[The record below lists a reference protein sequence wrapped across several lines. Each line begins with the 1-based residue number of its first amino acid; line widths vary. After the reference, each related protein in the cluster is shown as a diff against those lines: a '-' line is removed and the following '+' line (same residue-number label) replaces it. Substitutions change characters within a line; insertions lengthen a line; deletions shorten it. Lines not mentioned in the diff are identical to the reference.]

1 MRATF
6 FVLALMLALPWCS
19 AGAAEP
25 VEPHTLHHTL
35 AADQA
40 ELSLTSGLKISGV
53 SSWGRR
59 PINTD
64 RIVALMVH
72 GTLGEPKA
80 GDPLSNADPTAADV
94 PRWAEARAAING
106 AFDAAPGSYLFMRVN
121 STKARVMMLHA
132 RGHSMVYV
140 NGEPRMGDPYSHGYV
155 KLPVALHEGDNQLLF
170 AHAGRGPMSASLV
183 APPKPIFFSK
193 EDMTLPTVTTKGP
206 PQNLLGGVIIVNATN
221 DWANVLLSSRSADEG
236 PGTSVRETVSL
247 PPCSIVKTPVNLPA
261 SFDHPSVLLTIGKLL
276 PDKTLD
282 TAEITLTRA
291 SESDR
296 RVITFKSGTDGS
308 VQYYAVVPP
317 SSRQENTKPALLL
330 SLHGASVEATN
341 QAASYAPKPDMYIIC
356 PTNRRP
362 FGFDWEDWG
371 RIDALEVLAHAS
383 ALFGT
388 DPLRQYLTGHSMG
401 GHGTWH
407 LAVHHPDRFAAIA
420 PSAGWLSFQT
430 YAAARG
436 SASTLGDDRLMQVFK
451 DAAAAS
457 DTIAK
462 LDRLGGRG
470 VYILHG
476 DADDNVPV
484 SEARRARDELTTRNI
499 PFGYHEQPG
508 AGHWWDLDADKKSPP
523 HTGASCVD
531 WPPIFE
537 MFAKHTL
544 DLPAPRDTPG
554 TPTHPIVW
562 STGAYAADAKHP
574 AYLATGSLK
583 NAFNNRFVLVY
594 GTSGTP
600 KENAWSYAKARFDA
614 EQWWY
619 RGNGAARM
627 LPDVQYLKSIDED
640 IAQPAPPSN
649 VILYGNLD
657 TNNAAIELLRG
668 ATARIYNGVF
678 TAHGGPAK
686 GDNFACLQ
694 LHRHSAKGG
703 DILVA
708 LISGTGLAGMRAT
721 DRLPYFL
728 SGVGIPDMV
737 AMESTVWTKG
747 TSDVIMVGT
756 LGASSPTILWKYPE
770 LNPIGE
776 KTLIK

>member
-1 MRATF
+1 MRAHLF
-6 FVLALMLALPWCS
+6 ACLVMLALPLLT
-19 AGAAEP
+19 ARAQEP
-25 VEPHTLHHTL
+25 AQAHTL
-35 AADQA
+35 AAEQA
-40 ELSLTSGLKISGV
+40 ELQFTSALRISGV

-64 RIVALMVH
+64 RVVALTVD
-72 GTLGEPKA
+72 GTLGEPKP
-80 GDPLSNADPTAADV
+80 GDPLANADPAVKDA
-94 PRWAEARAAING
+94 PRWTEATAAING
-106 AFDAAPGSYLFMRVN
+106 TFEAPSGSYLLIRVK
-121 STKARVMMLHA
+121 SEKSRVMMLHA

-155 KLPVALHEGDNQLLF
+155 KLPVAIREGDNQLLF
-170 AHAGRGPMSASLV
+170 AHAGRGPLSASLV
-183 APPKPIFFSK
+183 APPKPVFILK

-221 DWANVLLSSRSADEG
+221 KWAYVLLSSRSADEQ
-236 PGTSVRETVSL
+236 PGSSVRERVSL
-247 PPCSIVKTPVNLPA
+247 PPCSILKTPVILPA
-261 SFDHPSVLLTIGKLL
+261 SFDHPTVLLTIDNS

-282 TAEITLTRA
+282 TAELTLTRA
-291 SESDR
+291 TESDR
-296 RVITFKSGTDGS
+296 RVITFKSAIDGS
-308 VQYYAVVPP
+308 VQHYAVVPP
-317 SSRQENTKPALLL
+317 SSTTKNTQPALVL

-341 QAASYAPKPDMYIIC
+341 QAASYGPKPDMYIIC

-371 RIDALEVLAHAS
+371 GLDALEVLAHAS

-388 DPLRQYLTGHSMG
+388 DPRRQYLTGHSMG

-407 LAVHHPDRFAAIA
+407 LGVLHPDRFAAIA

-462 LDRLGGRG
+462 LDQLKDRG
-470 VYILHG
+470 IYILHG

-499 PFGYHEQPG
+499 PFGYHEQPN

-537 MFAKHTL
+537 MFAKHAL
-544 DLPAPRDTPG
+544 DHPAPHDAPG

-562 STGAYAADAKHP
+562 SAGAYAAEVKNP
-574 AYLATGSLK
+574 AHLTTGSLK

-600 KENAWSYAKARFDA
+600 HENAWSYAKARFDS

-619 RGNGAARM
+619 RGNGTARM
-627 LPDVQYLKSIDED
+627 LSDVQYLKSIDD
-640 IAQPAPPSN
+640 NVAQPAARSN

-657 TNNAAIELLRG
+657 TNGAAMELLRG

-678 TAHGGPAK
+678 TAHGRPVK

-694 LHRHSAKGG
+694 LHRHATKNG

-708 LISGTGLAGMRAT
+708 LIGGTGLAGMRAT

-737 AMESTVWTKG
+737 AMKSTVWTDG
-747 TSDVIMVGT
+747 PPAVELVGT
-756 LGASSPTILWKYPE
+756 LTSTDPQFVWRSPTP
-770 LNPIGE
+770 NPITE
-776 KTLIK
+776 KPPAAP

>member
-1 MRATF
+1 MRAHLF
-6 FVLALMLALPWCS
+6 ACLVLLAWPLLT
-19 AGAAEP
+19 AKAQEP
-25 VEPHTLHHTL
+25 AQAHTLS
-35 AADQA
+35 AEQA
-40 ELSLTSGLKISGV
+40 ELQLTSALRISGV

-64 RIVALMVH
+64 RIVALMVD
-72 GTLGEPKA
+72 GTLGEPKP
-80 GDPLSNADPTAADV
+80 GDPLANADPAAKDT
-94 PRWAEARAAING
+94 PRWTEATAAING
-106 AFDAAPGSYLFMRVN
+106 TFEAPSGSYLLIRVK
-121 STKARVMMLHA
+121 SEKSRVMMLHA

-155 KLPVALHEGDNQLLF
+155 KLPVAIREGDNQLLF

-183 APPKPIFFSK
+183 APPKSVFILK

-221 DWANVLLSSRSADEG
+221 KWASVLLSSRSADEE
-236 PGTSVRETVSL
+236 PGSSVRERVSL
-247 PPCSIVKTPVNLPA
+247 PPCSILKTPVILPA
-261 SFDHPSVLLTIGKLL
+261 SFDHPAVLLTIGDF

-282 TAEITLTRA
+282 TAELTLTRA
-291 SESDR
+291 TESER
-296 RVITFKSGTDGS
+296 RVITFMSAIDGS

-317 SSRQENTKPALLL
+317 SSTTKDTKPALVL

-371 RIDALEVLAHAS
+371 RLDALEVLAHAS
-383 ALFGT
+383 TLFRT
-388 DPLRQYLTGHSMG
+388 DPRRQYLTGHSMG

-407 LAVHHPDRFAAIA
+407 LGVLHPDRFAAIA

-436 SASTLGDDRLMQVFK
+436 STSTLGDDRLMQVFK

-462 LDRLGGRG
+462 LDQLKDRG
-470 VYILHG
+470 IYILHG

-499 PFGYHEQPG
+499 PFGYHEQPN

-537 MFAKHTL
+537 MFAKHTI
-544 DLPAPRDTPG
+544 DQPAPQHTPG
-554 TPTHPIVW
+554 
-562 STGAYAADAKHP
+562 STDH
-574 AYLATGSLK
+574 LSTGSLK
-583 NAFNNRFVLVY
+583 NAFNNRFMLVY
-594 GTSGTP
+594 GTTGSAE
-600 KENAWSYAKARFDA
+600 ENAWSYAKARFDA

-619 RGNGAARM
+619 RGNGMAKV
-627 LPDVQYLKSIDED
+627 LSDESLL
-640 IAQPAPPSN
+640 IASQGCNVNFPITQLLELPSN
-649 VILYGNLD
+649 NIIFYGNLN
-657 TNNAAIELLRG
+657 TNAAATHFLAG
-668 ATARIYNGVF
+668 ASMQVSSGALTADGRTV
-678 TAHGGPAK
+678 K
-686 GDNFACLQ
+686 GDQYACLQ
-694 LHRHSAKGG
+694 LHRRPGKGG

-708 LISGTGLAGMRAT
+708 LIGGTGLPGMRAT

-737 AMESTVWTKG
+737 AMKSTVWTEG
-747 TSDVIMVGT
+747 PPAVELVGT
-756 LGASSPTILWKYPE
+756 LTSTNPQFVWRNPE
-770 LNPIGE
+770 PDPATE
-776 KTLIK
+776 KPPAAP

>member
-1 MRATF
+1 MRAHLF
-6 FVLALMLALPWCS
+6 ACLVLLAWPLLT
-19 AGAAEP
+19 ANAQEP
-25 VEPHTLHHTL
+25 AQAHTL
-35 AADQA
+35 AAEQA
-40 ELSLTSGLKISGV
+40 ELQLTSALRISGV

-64 RIVALMVH
+64 RIVALMVD
-72 GTLGEPKA
+72 GTLGEPKP
-80 GDPLSNADPTAADV
+80 GDPLANADPAAKDT
-94 PRWAEARAAING
+94 PRWTEASAAING
-106 AFDAAPGSYLFMRVN
+106 TFEAPSGSYLLIRVK
-121 STKARVMMLHA
+121 SEKSRVMMLHA
-132 RGHSMVYV
+132 SGHSMVYV

-155 KLPVALHEGDNQLLF
+155 KLPIQIREGDNQLLF
-170 AHAGRGPMSASLV
+170 AHAGRGPLSASLV
-183 APPKPIFFSK
+183 APPKPVFFSK

-221 DWANVLLSSRSADEG
+221 KWASVLLSSRSADEE
-236 PGTSVRETVSL
+236 PGSSVRERVSL
-247 PPCSIVKTPVNLPA
+247 PPCSILKTPVILPA
-261 SFDHPSVLLTIGKLL
+261 SFDHPAVLLTIGDF

-282 TAEITLTRA
+282 TAELTLTRA
-291 SESDR
+291 TESER
-296 RVITFKSGTDGS
+296 RVITFMSAIDGS

-317 SSRQENTKPALLL
+317 SSTTKDTKPALVL

-371 RIDALEVLAHAS
+371 RLDALEVLAHAS
-383 ALFGT
+383 TLFRT
-388 DPLRQYLTGHSMG
+388 DPRRQYLTGHSMG

-407 LAVHHPDRFAAIA
+407 LGVLHPDRFAAIA

-436 SASTLGDDRLMQVFK
+436 STSTLGDDRLMQVFK

-462 LDRLGGRG
+462 LDRLKDRG
-470 VYILHG
+470 IYILHG

-508 AGHWWDLDADKKSPP
+508 AGHWWDLPAPEKSPP

-544 DLPAPRDTPG
+544 AQPAPQHMPG
-554 TPTHPIVW
+554 
-562 STGAYAADAKHP
+562 STDH
-574 AYLATGSLK
+574 LSTGSLK
-583 NAFNNRFVLVY
+583 NAFNNRFMLVY
-594 GTSGTP
+594 GTTGSAE
-600 KENAWSYAKARFDA
+600 ENAWSYAKARFDA

-619 RGNGAARM
+619 RGNGMAQV
-627 LPDVQYLKSIDED
+627 LPDASYLLHRDHRHSD
-640 IAQPAPPSN
+640 APLGN

-657 TNNAAIELLRG
+657 TNAAARALLTD
-668 ATARIYNGVF
+668 APMSVNSGVF
-678 TAHGGPAK
+678 AAK
-686 GDNFACLQ
+686 GRAIRGDDYACLQ
-694 LHRHSAKGG
+694 LHRHTTKNA

-708 LISGTGLAGMRAT
+708 LIGGTGLKGMRAT

-737 AMESTVWTKG
+737 AMKSTIWTEG
-747 TSDVIMVGT
+747 PPAVELVGT
-756 LGASSPTILWKYPE
+756 LTSTNPQFVWRNPE
-770 LNPIGE
+770 PDPATE
-776 KTLIK
+776 KPPAAP